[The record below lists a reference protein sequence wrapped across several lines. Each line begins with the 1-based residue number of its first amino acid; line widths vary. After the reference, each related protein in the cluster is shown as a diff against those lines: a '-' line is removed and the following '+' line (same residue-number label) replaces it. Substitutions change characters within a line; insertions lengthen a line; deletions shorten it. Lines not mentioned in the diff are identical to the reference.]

1 MTTLDFSLISLYR
14 HSMNDSLISTATA
27 NIRDIL
33 TNCFEFDFNGTE
45 RRALVIYDEQS
56 GLGNIITAGYRGAL
70 ADYKNAQFVNFDT
83 STKEEILA
91 LFSTLSPNDLVVMIQ
106 STNFRL
112 DDFRIRIHLFN
123 LKLAVIEHIRLA
135 RNSEPT
141 WEVYVNAIAYDKEWY
156 RGVGNRLKARLAET
170 KTLEIVTSDGVNE
183 CTLVTTGGLEEPRPN
198 LGDYTGMENVGG
210 AFPIGEV
217 FTEALHFE
225 QMNGSVFLYAFAD
238 SEFELTFH
246 KPFRVDIKE
255 GLIVG
260 WSDDAPEMFS
270 TVIGQIKELER
281 ALVREI
287 GFGMNRAIS
296 REHYLEDITAFE
308 RILGMHLSLGEKHSV
323 IKKEGINPKKARFHV
338 DVFPATARVLAD
350 GEVIFDGKTYIV

>member
-1 MTTLDFSLISLYR
+1 MIETTINTEALVA
-14 HSMNDSLISTATA
+14 TAT
-27 NIRDIL
+27 NNVRDIL
-33 TNCFEFDFNGTE
+33 RECFEFDPSST
-45 RRALVIYDEQS
+45 RKALVIYDEQS
-56 GLGNIITAGYRGAL
+56 GLGNIIAEAYRNAL
-70 ADYKNAQFVNFDT
+70 PASENVKHINFDK
-83 STKEEILA
+83 SSKEEILG
-91 LFSTLSPNDLVVMIQ
+91 LFDTLSPNDLVVMIQ

-156 RGVGNRLKARLAET
+156 RGTGGRLQARLAAT
-170 KTLEIVTSDGVNE
+170 KNLNIITTDGNEE
-183 CTLVTTGGLEEPRPN
+183 CTLTVTGGLEEPRPN

-217 FTEALHFE
+217 FTEAIDFA

-246 KPFRVDIKE
+246 EPFRVDIKE
-255 GLIVG
+255 GNIVG
-260 WSDDAPEMFS
+260 WADNAPELFS
-270 TVIGQIKELER
+270 TVIGQIKEVER

-296 REHYLEDITAFE
+296 REHHLEDITAFE

-323 IKKEGINPKKARFHV
+323 IKKEGINAKKSRFHV
-338 DVFPATARVLAD
+338 DVFPATKQVIAD
-350 GEVIFDGKTYIV
+350 GVEIFNGKTYTV